1 MTARIITQQRRD
13 LIWKHV
19 CAYGLAMQRAGHRS
33 AMRQDPSPSW
43 DEGEAHLALIQQL
56 IDPTGRPQEDTQ

>member
-1 MTARIITQQRRD
+1 MTTRIITQDRRD

-19 CAYGLAMQRAGHRS
+19 CAYGLAMQRAGHRA
-33 AMRQDPSPSW
+33 AMRQDPEPAW

-56 IDPTGRPQEDTQ
+56 IDPTSKEDQT